1 MAPLGRRLL
10 VRVIT
15 TRPAAAAAVMG
26 AEAITVVE
34 AITTTLHM
42 AAVAATT
49 TAAPM
54 AAVTPPIITL
64 GTDEPGAS
72 APVFPTLACQAE
84 SSSHE
89 HIGRGASLVAATTT
103 AAPMVAVTPPIT
115 TLGTDE
121 PGVSAPVFPTL
132 ACQAES
138 NSHKHI
144 RRGASLLENAIQ
156 ES

>member
-10 VRVIT
+10 VRVTT
-15 TRPAAAAAVMG
+15 TRPAAAAMVV
-26 AEAITVVE
+26 EAITVAAAE

-49 TAAPM
+49 TAAHM
-54 AAVTPPIITL
+54 GAVTPPII
-64 GTDEPGAS
+64 
-72 APVFPTLACQAE
+72 
-84 SSSHE
+84 
-89 HIGRGASLVAATTT
+89 
-103 AAPMVAVTPPIT
+103 

-156 ES
+156 ESC